1 MKDLT
6 LKVSVQKG
14 TEIVRDLTCDSK
26 FMMDSVHEIGSA
38 ICSHYSF
45 IPADHLVY
53 LFIDNAGGHGKKNI
67 KKEYETILMDKYKV
81 IVE

>member
-1 MKDLT
+1 
-6 LKVSVQKG
+6 
-14 TEIVRDLTCDSK
+14 
-26 FMMDSVHEIGSA
+26 MMNAVHEIGAA
-38 ICSHYSF
+38 ICYYLSF
-45 IPADHLVY
+45 IPVDHPVY